1 MAERS
6 GFFNAQETSAGV
18 YDRTYNA
25 EDFSNVFR
33 QFLGNGIMVS
43 ENEINSNSIYDKTT
57 CNGLK
62 PTKSGNN
69 VQINTGYAFING
81 YWYYNDEILT
91 IPINSEGTLV
101 LEYSSSERKISLKII
116 TGNLQKNDDIYD
128 ISIAL
133 IQSSGT
139 SYTVTD
145 SRSQFITTNLKAI
158 QKIANEIK
166 GKVYGIKVLV
176 DTLQTDWERDTLEI
190 PLNGIKMLS
199 PGDYILTLNFS
210 IKSNG
215 SDILGGHLNIT
226 GKYNNSGGLAFSV
239 YTTDIFLPA
248 GNRETDCTVVVFFH
262 FDKSSTSDL
271 DNVVNTVYAQ
281 LIFALSGI
289 GDDAVKFT
297 EDSEYNETKIS
308 YVFTKLVPIQNE
320 ELVPIPTI

>member
-25 EDFSNVFR
+25 EDFSNIFK
-33 QFLGNGIMVS
+33 QFFGNGIMVN
-43 ENEINSNSIYDKTT
+43 EDEINSNSIYDKTT

-116 TGNLQKNDDIYD
+116 TGNLQQNDDIYD

-133 IQSSGT
+133 IQLSGT

-145 SRSQFITTNLKAI
+145 SRSQFITASLKAI
-158 QKIANEIK
+158 QKIVDNVNESFK
-166 GKVYGIKVLV
+166 DKFYVFETSSSVSVQEEGVGIESIV
-176 DTLQTDWERDTLEI
+176 D
-190 PLNGIKMLS
+190 
-199 PGDYILTLNFS
+199 
-210 IKSNG
+210 
-215 SDILGGHLNIT
+215 
-226 GKYNNSGGLAFSV
+226 SV
-239 YTTDIFLPA
+239 NLPA
-248 GNRETDCTVVVFFH
+248 GFGNNDTSKVCVIFAGIEKQLTVDGE
-262 FDKSSTSDL
+262 DKYTLRGAYNQEILSHSSYGSDKIVSYVSPSVSGVES
-271 DNVVNTVYAQ
+271 VVNRIVVPMRVYYNR
-281 LIFALSGI
+281 
-289 GDDAVKFT
+289 DDYMKGEASSVLT
-297 EDSEYNETKIS
+297 IYRR
-308 YVFTKLVPIQNE
+308 YVFLD
-320 ELVPIPTI
+320 LS

>member
-18 YDRTYNA
+18 YDRKYNE
-25 EDFSNVFR
+25 EDFSNIFK
-33 QFLGNGIMVS
+33 QFFGNGIMVS

-116 TGNLQKNDDIYD
+116 TGNLQQNDDIYD

-133 IQSSGT
+133 IQLSGT

-145 SRSQFITTNLKAI
+145 SRSQFITTSLKAI
-158 QKIANEIK
+158 Q
-166 GKVYGIKVLV
+166 
-176 DTLQTDWERDTLEI
+176 
-190 PLNGIKMLS
+190 
-199 PGDYILTLNFS
+199 
-210 IKSNG
+210 
-215 SDILGGHLNIT
+215 NIT
-226 GKYNNSGGLAFSV
+226 NNIKESFTDRFYVFETSSSVSVQGEGVGLESIIDSVNLPVGFGNGDVSKVCVIFMGIEKQLTVDGVDKYTLRKAYNQEILA
-239 YTTDIFLPA
+239 Y
-248 GNRETDCTVVVFFH
+248 
-262 FDKSSTSDL
+262 
-271 DNVVNTVYAQ
+271 
-281 LIFALSGI
+281 SGI
-289 GDDAVKFT
+289 GHSGIETYLNPSIIGAESVIDRIVVPMRIYYNKDDYKSGNTTSVLT
-297 EDSEYNETKIS
+297 IYRR
-308 YVFTKLVPIQNE
+308 YVFLD
-320 ELVPIPTI
+320 LS